1 MLRRL
6 YDWTLGLAAHR
17 RATPALGII
26 SFIESSVFP
35 IPPDVMLIPMI
46 LADRQRAFRLALIAT
61 ICSVLGG
68 FAGYAIGVFLFEQ
81 VAEPLIRLYGYG
93 HAFADFSAGYKE
105 HGGWAVFVF
114 GVTPFPYKVITI
126 ASGVT
131 RLDLLTFLVA
141 SMAARGLRFFVVA
154 TLLWYFGEPIRVF
167 IEKYLEI
174 DQSRMFD
181 SHGRG
186 IAMANSLYFDELKF
200 LGKGNKLETL
210 VYL

>member
-6 YDWTLGLAAHR
+6 YDWTLGLAGHR
-17 RATPALGII
+17 RAGPALGII
-26 SFIESSVFP
+26 SFIESSIFP

-68 FAGYAIGVFLFEQ
+68 LAGYAIGVFLFDQ
-81 VAEPLIRLYGYG
+81 FAEPMIAFYGYTEPFD
-93 HAFADFSAGYKE
+93 AFRKGYQE

-131 RLDLLTFLVA
+131 RLDLLVFIVA
-141 SMAARGLRFFVVA
+141 SVAARGLRFFMVA
-154 TLLWYFGEPIRVF
+154 TLLWYFGEPIRRF
-167 IEKYLEI
+167 IERYLGPLFVLFVI
-174 DQSRMFD
+174 CLIGGFVAIRFV
-181 SHGRG
+181 
-186 IAMANSLYFDELKF
+186 F
-200 LGKGNKLETL
+200 
-210 VYL
+210 

>member
-17 RATPALGII
+17 RATPALGFI

-61 ICSVLGG
+61 IFSVLGG
-68 FAGYAIGVFLFEQ
+68 FAGYAIGVFLYDQ
-81 VAEPLIRLYGYG
+81 VAEPLIQLYGYG
-93 HAFADFSAGYKE
+93 HAFADFSEGYTE

-131 RLDLLTFLVA
+131 RLDLLTFLIA
-141 SMAARGLRFFVVA
+141 SLAARGLRFFIVA
-154 TLLWYFGEPIRVF
+154 TLLWYFGEPIRAF
-167 IEKYLEI
+167 IEKYLGPLFI
-174 DQSRMFD
+174 LFVVCLIGGFVAVR
-181 SHGRG
+181 
-186 IAMANSLYFDELKF
+186 F
-200 LGKGNKLETL
+200 LL
-210 VYL
+210 

>member
-17 RATPALGII
+17 RATPALGFI

-61 ICSVLGG
+61 IFSVLGG
-68 FAGYAIGVFLFEQ
+68 FAGYAIGVFLYDQ
-81 VAEPLIRLYGYG
+81 VAEPLIQLYGYG
-93 HAFADFSAGYKE
+93 HAFADFSEGYTE

-131 RLDLLTFLVA
+131 RLDLLTFLIA
-141 SMAARGLRFFVVA
+141 SLAARGLRFFIVA
-154 TLLWYFGEPIRVF
+154 TLLWYFGEPIRAF
-167 IEKYLEI
+167 IERYLGPLFI
-174 DQSRMFD
+174 LFVICLIGGFVAVR
-181 SHGRG
+181 
-186 IAMANSLYFDELKF
+186 F
-200 LGKGNKLETL
+200 LL
-210 VYL
+210 

>member
-17 RATPALGII
+17 RATPALGFI

-61 ICSVLGG
+61 IFSVLGG
-68 FAGYAIGVFLFEQ
+68 FAGYAIGVFLYDQ
-81 VAEPLIRLYGYG
+81 VAEPLIQLYGYG
-93 HAFADFSAGYKE
+93 HAFTDFSEGYKE

-131 RLDLLTFLVA
+131 RLDLLTFLIA
-141 SMAARGLRFFVVA
+141 SLAARGLRFFIVA
-154 TLLWYFGEPIRVF
+154 TLLWYFGEPIRAF
-167 IEKYLEI
+167 IEKYLGPLFI
-174 DQSRMFD
+174 LFVVCLIGGFVAVR
-181 SHGRG
+181 
-186 IAMANSLYFDELKF
+186 F
-200 LGKGNKLETL
+200 LL
-210 VYL
+210 

>member
-17 RATPALGII
+17 RATPALGFI

-61 ICSVLGG
+61 IFSVLGG
-68 FAGYAIGVFLFEQ
+68 FAGYAIGVFLYDQ
-81 VAEPLIRLYGYG
+81 VAEPLIQLYGYG
-93 HAFADFSAGYKE
+93 HAFTDFSEGYKE

-131 RLDLLTFLVA
+131 RLDLLTFLIA
-141 SMAARGLRFFVVA
+141 SVAARGLRFFIVA
-154 TLLWYFGEPIRVF
+154 TLLWYFGEPIRAF
-167 IEKYLEI
+167 IERYLGPLFI
-174 DQSRMFD
+174 LFVVCLIGGFVAVR
-181 SHGRG
+181 
-186 IAMANSLYFDELKF
+186 F
-200 LGKGNKLETL
+200 LL
-210 VYL
+210 